1 MSKQTSLYEFGYN
14 FLGPLCSEYFFSL
27 QQYQEK
33 YDIDFVGFLAREG
46 YLFERIYQSLLNSG
60 LIKKFNN
67 AYVNAS
73 RTFLF
78 RISIADPLT
87 WQWSL
92 GHGFEG
98 SLQKLLV
105 ARFGFTLEQVMSVFS
120 AEELEQEW
128 ELPQQREKLERVL
141 EKHLDALEGL
151 IETSRETYLSYL
163 SSIGVSSNRS
173 VLLLDVGYS
182 GTIQKLLTRLL
193 STDISGLY
201 FIATKEGQHQVGDN
215 VASMSSVFKSGV
227 KMGDGYTMLDR
238 SLFLE
243 SLLTSP
249 NGQFVDLTIERSN
262 GGEEYSFFYAR
273 RAYTQQSFHELNVVF
288 KGAQQAVIDAFRNN
302 IRFSVEEIEMF
313 YEQYVRK
320 RNMLPRAS
328 WPLFDVDDAISGN
341 ANVDP
346 LSFFGL

>member
-27 QQYQEK
+27 QEYQEK
-33 YDIDFVGFLAREG
+33 HDIDFVGFLAREG
-46 YLFERIYQSLLNSG
+46 YLFERIYQSLLNRS
-60 LIKKFNN
+60 LIRKYNN

-105 ARFGFTLEQVMSVFS
+105 ARFGFTLEQVMAVFS
-120 AEELEQEW
+120 EETLQTDW
-128 ELPQQREKLERVL
+128 QLPQQRENLENL
-141 EKHLDALEGL
+141 FEQHIADLDDLVSGSKKA
-151 IETSRETYLSYL
+151 YLSYL
-163 SSIGVSSNRS
+163 ASIGISSNRS

-182 GTIQKLLTRLL
+182 GTIQKLLSRLL
-193 STDISGLY
+193 LADINGLY
-201 FIATKEGQHQVGDN
+201 FIATKKGRHQVGDN

-227 KMGDGYTMLDR
+227 KMGDGHTMLDR

-249 NGQFVDLTIERSN
+249 NGQFVDLTLERTN
-262 GGEEYSFFYAR
+262 GEEGYSFFYSR

-288 KGAQQAVIDAFRNN
+288 DGAQQAVVDAFKNKVRYTV
-302 IRFSVEEIEMF
+302 SEIDMF